1 PNWRVSILLKSI
13 PFPAISLPAT
23 GAFVTLSANHL
34 FELSIFKC
42 IMLLSVS
49 LLPNSSSSFATVA
62 FAFPKVH
69 GVFRQSI
76 RFKVHGFLNKPL
88 ESNSG
93 PASNQPSVI
102 LDSLRVLEWDKLCDS
117 VAAFAGTS
125 LGKEALKEQLGYLNQ
140 TFEESLGLLEETNAA
155 VEMNKYGAMV
165 DFNGI
170 DIELVKIAIR
180 VARRGFPVSG
190 TEALNVVALLQFV
203 EMLQANVK
211 AAVKQDAEWYQR
223 FMPLTEMI
231 MELTISRSLVRF
243 IQQLVD
249 EDGSVKDSAS
259 SALKQSRDQVRLL
272 ERKLYQLMES
282 IIRNGMEEASAME
295 VSEIDGRWCI
305 RSGFNQRTSFEGLL
319 LSSASGTG
327 SVVEPLSAVS
337 LNDALQQAKASVS
350 KAEADVLLKITQK
363 MQEEIDYIESIFS
376 MMVRLDVINARA
388 RYSLAFGGACPD
400 LFLQQEQDSF
410 VATDASLDARTSVAL
425 HPTRKKWTVYLPK
438 ACHPLLLQK
447 HQQAL
452 QKAMKDVKNANA
464 EIRRRKQQ
472 GGNITLRKETNVNLQ
487 SLEAKVAKLKEEPP
501 VPVDIYVAHNTRVLV
516 ITGPNTGGKTICLK
530 TVGLAALM
538 AKSGLYVLASESVKI
553 PWFDFVF
560 ADIGDEQSL
569 SQSLS
574 TFSGHLKQI
583 SKIRSHSTD
592 MSLVLLDEVGAGT
605 NPLEGAALGMSLL
618 ESFAQSGTLL
628 TIATTHHGE
637 LKTLKYSNHAFENA
651 CMEFDEMKLKPTYRI
666 LWGIPGRSNAI
677 NIAERLG
684 MPDVIVHKARELYGA
699 ASAEINEVILDM
711 ERFKQNFHEQVRE
724 SQRLLKLTKGLHH
737 KLLIA
742 RKNVKE
748 HSINQRFRKEQEISE
763 AAAVAR
769 SSIQRRARQY
779 RAISS
784 QPSQKILGSNGHT
797 STMKSEAKEEKSE
810 ISEATPAVYSP
821 STSRLPVSA
830 KRRKLPNVGD
840 SVHVPSLNKQAL
852 VLKVD
857 PSREELLVQAGNMKL
872 KLKLTDVLA

>member
-1 PNWRVSILLKSI
+1 M
-13 PFPAISLPAT
+13 
-23 GAFVTLSANHL
+23 
-34 FELSIFKC
+34 
-42 IMLLSVS
+42 MLLSIS
-49 LLPNSSSSFATVA
+49 LLPNSSASFATVA
-62 FAFPKVH
+62 FAVPKIH
-69 GVFRQSI
+69 SVFRQSI
-76 RFKVHGFLNKPL
+76 RFKVHAFLNKPL
-88 ESNSG
+88 DSSSA
-93 PASNQPSVI
+93 PASNRPSI
-102 LDSLRVLEWDKLCDS
+102 LVDSLRVLEWDKLCDS
-117 VAAFAGTS
+117 VASFAGTS
-125 LGKEALKEQLGYLNQ
+125 LGKIALKEQLGYLNQ
-140 TFEESLGLLEETNAA
+140 TFEDSLRLLEETNAA
-155 VEMNKYGAMV
+155 VEMNKYGAMM

-170 DIELVKIAIR
+170 DIELVKTAVQ

-190 TEALNVVALLQFV
+190 TEAMNVVALLQFV
-203 EMLQANVK
+203 EMLQSNVK
-211 AAVKQDAEWYQR
+211 AAIKQDAEWYQR

-259 SALKQSRDQVRLL
+259 SSLKQSRDQVRLL

-282 IIRNGMEEASAME
+282 IIRNGVEEVSSME

-305 RSGFNQRTSFEGLL
+305 RSGFNQRMTFEGLL

-327 SVVEPLSAVS
+327 SVVEPLSAVPM
-337 LNDALQQAKASVS
+337 NDALQQAKASVA

-363 MQEEIDYIESIFS
+363 MQEEIDNIESIFS
-376 MMVRLDVINARA
+376 VMVRLDVINARA

-400 LFLQQEQDSF
+400 LFLQQDKDSF
-410 VATDASLDARTSVAL
+410 SGTDASLVARTSVAL
-425 HPTRKKWTVYLPK
+425 HPTRRKWTMYLPK
-438 ACHPLLLQK
+438 AYHPLLVQK

-472 GGNITLRKETNVNLQ
+472 GENIILREETNMNLQ
-487 SLEAKVAKLKEEPP
+487 SLEAKVAKMKEEPP
-501 VPVDIYVAHNTRVLV
+501 VPVDIYVAQNTRVLV

-538 AKSGLYVLASESVKI
+538 AKSGLYVLASEPVKI

-569 SQSLS
+569 TQSLS

-618 ESFAQSGTLL
+618 ESFAEAGSLL

-677 NIAERLG
+677 NIAERLRI
-684 MPDVIVHKARELYGA
+684 PDIIVHKARELYGA

-724 SQRLLKLTKGLHH
+724 SQHLLKLTKGLHN

-742 RKNVKE
+742 RKTVKE
-748 HSINQRFRKEQEISE
+748 HSINQRYRKVQEISE
-763 AAAVAR
+763 AAAAAR
-769 SSIQRRARQY
+769 SSIQKRAREY
-779 RAISS
+779 RAVSS
-784 QPSQKILGSNGHT
+784 QQSQKILESNGQT
-797 STMKSEAKEEKSE
+797 SATKSEAKVEKSK
-810 ISEATPAVYSP
+810 ISEATPAVFSA
-821 STSRLPVSA
+821 STSRLPLSE
-830 KRRKLPNVGD
+830 RRKLPSVGD
-840 SVHVPSLNKQAL
+840 SVFVPSLNKQAL

-872 KLKLTDVLA
+872 KLKVTDVFTR

>member
-1 PNWRVSILLKSI
+1 
-13 PFPAISLPAT
+13 
-23 GAFVTLSANHL
+23 
-34 FELSIFKC
+34 
-42 IMLLSVS
+42 MLLSIS
-49 LLPNSSSSFATVA
+49 LLSNSSASFATVA
-62 FAFPKVH
+62 FTVPKVH
-69 GVFRQSI
+69 SVFRHSI
-76 RFKVHGFLNKPL
+76 KFKVHAFLNKPL
-88 ESNSG
+88 DSNSK
-93 PASNQPSVI
+93 PASNQPSVLI
-102 LDSLRVLEWDKLCDS
+102 DSLRVLEWDKLCDS
-117 VAAFAGTS
+117 VASFAGTS
-125 LGKEALKEQLGYLNQ
+125 LGKKAIKEQLGYLNQ
-140 TFEESLGLLEETNAA
+140 TFEDSLGLLEETNAA

-170 DIELVKIAIR
+170 DIELVKTAIQI
-180 VARRGFPVSG
+180 ARRGFPVSG
-190 TEALNVVALLQFV
+190 TEAMNVVALLQFV
-203 EMLQANVK
+203 EMLQSNVK
-211 AAVKQDAEWYQR
+211 AAIKQDAEWYQR

-231 MELTISRSLVRF
+231 MELAISRSLVRF

-282 IIRNGMEEASAME
+282 IIRNGMEEASSME

-327 SVVEPLSAVS
+327 SVVEPLSAVP

-376 MMVRLDVINARA
+376 VMVRLDVINARA

-400 LFLQQEQDSF
+400 LFLQQQTDSF
-410 VATDASLDARTSVAL
+410 VDTDASLKAKTSVTL
-425 HPTRKKWTVYLPK
+425 HPKRSKWTVYLPK
-438 ACHPLLLQK
+438 AYHPLLLQK

-452 QKAMKDVKNANA
+452 QKAMKDIKNANA

-472 GGNITLRKETNVNLQ
+472 GETILREETNANLQ

-530 TVGLAALM
+530 TVALAALM
-538 AKSGLYVLASESVKI
+538 AKSGLYVLASEPVKI

-618 ESFAQSGTLL
+618 ESFAESGSLL

-724 SQRLLKLTKGLHH
+724 SQHLLKLTKGLHH
-737 KLLIA
+737 KLLTA
-742 RKNVKE
+742 RKKVKE
-748 HSINQRFRKEQEISE
+748 HNINQRSRKVQEISE

-784 QPSQKILGSNGHT
+784 QLSQKILESNGHT
-797 STMKSEAKEEKSE
+797 STVKSEAKKEKSE
-810 ISEATPAVYSP
+810 TSEATPAVCSA
-821 STSRLPVSA
+821 STSRLPVSET
-830 KRRKLPNVGD
+830 RKLPNVGD

-857 PSREELLVQAGNMKL
+857 ASREELLVQAGNMKL
-872 KLKLTDVLA
+872 KLKLTDVLT

>member
-1 PNWRVSILLKSI
+1 M
-13 PFPAISLPAT
+13 
-23 GAFVTLSANHL
+23 
-34 FELSIFKC
+34 
-42 IMLLSVS
+42 MLLSVS
-49 LLPNSSSSFATVA
+49 LLPNSSSSFPTVA

-69 GVFRQSI
+69 GGFRQSI
-76 RFKVHGFLNKPL
+76 RIKVHAFLNKAL
-88 ESNSG
+88 ESS
-93 PASNQPSVI
+93 SDQPSVI

-170 DIELVKIAIR
+170 DIELVKTAIR
-180 VARRGFPVSG
+180 VARRGFSVSG

-231 MELTISRSLVRF
+231 MELTISKSLVRF

-305 RSGFNQRTSFEGLL
+305 KSGFNQRTSFEGLL

-327 SVVEPLSAVS
+327 SVIEPLSAVP

-350 KAEADVLLKITQK
+350 KAEVDVLLKITQK

-388 RYSLAFGGACPD
+388 RYGLAFGGACPD

-425 HPTRKKWTVYLPK
+425 HPTRKKWTMYLPK
-438 ACHPLLLQK
+438 AYHPLLLQK

-452 QKAMKDVKNANA
+452 QKAIKDVKNANA

-472 GGNITLRKETNVNLQ
+472 GGNFTLRKETDLNLQ

-501 VPVDIYVAHNTRVLV
+501 VPVDLYVAHNTRVLV

-592 MSLVLLDEVGAGT
+592 MSIVLLDEVGAGT

-618 ESFAQSGTLL
+618 ESFAESGTLL

-651 CMEFDEMKLKPTYRI
+651 CMEFDEMKLKPTFRI

-684 MPDVIVHKARELYGA
+684 MPDAIVHKARELYGA

-711 ERFKQNFHEQVRE
+711 ERFKQNYHEQVRE

-748 HSINQRFRKEQEISE
+748 HSINQRFRKEQEIFE

-784 QPSQKILGSNGHT
+784 QPSQKILGSNGPT
-797 STMKSEAKEEKSE
+797 STMKTEAKEEKSK
-810 ISEATPAVYSP
+810 ISEATPAVYSS
-821 STSRLPVSA
+821 STSRLPLSA

-872 KLKLTDVLA
+872 KLRLTDVLT